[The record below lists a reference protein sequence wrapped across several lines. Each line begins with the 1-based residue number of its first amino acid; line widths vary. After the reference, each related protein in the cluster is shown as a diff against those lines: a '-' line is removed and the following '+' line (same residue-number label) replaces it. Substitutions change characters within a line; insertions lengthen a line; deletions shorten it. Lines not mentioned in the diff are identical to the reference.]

1 MLDFGQRVAATD
13 DEDAGH
19 VTGAMYDQTGYELA
33 GLVVRRGAMAARDI
47 VVPAEHVSEI
57 IEGRVGLA
65 LTVEQLERF
74 EDFRMHR
81 YVDPARDFEP
91 LGAVDTPGVVVGSTP
106 AVWTGE
112 PTNAPTVGGAPLVV
126 EEIGNV
132 LEGAVAFSPGQEVLT
147 QDGALLGQVRR
158 LSYDGGQFAG
168 VIVSPEDVT
177 DWGRFVASELV
188 VDAGV
193 DDLVVS
199 LDQPS
204 FEALPEVLF
213 S

>member
-1 MLDFGQRVAATD
+1 
-13 DEDAGH
+13 
-19 VTGAMYDQTGYELA
+19 
-33 GLVVRRGAMAARDI
+33 
-47 VVPAEHVSEI
+47 
-57 IEGRVGLA
+57 
-65 LTVEQLERF
+65 
-74 EDFRMHR
+74 MHR
-81 YVDPARDFEP
+81 YVDPAHDFEP

-132 LEGAVAFSPGQEVLT
+132 IEGAVAFSPGQEVLT
-147 QDGALLGQVRR
+147 QEGELLGQVRR
-158 LSYDGGQFAG
+158 LSYEGEQFAG

-177 DWGRFVASELV
+177 DWGRFVASNLM

-193 DDLVVS
+193 DDLVIS
-199 LDQPS
+199 LDRPS
-204 FEALPEVLF
+204 FDALPEVLL